1 MLVAHGHAV
10 LENHLTKLRQTI
22 APLLVVDFGKPAKVI
37 ESKIHGVDIAPA
49 GKSEHLRVREQDSRG
64 HIADVKDM
72 VVAKL
77 ATRGLGDNCGGVGIV
92 EDPGVWTVFL
102 GVAYEVEDAGDGPD
116 AIGDRTAGA
125 AGFLSHATVL
135 ERDALVLATHLKAAL
150 ADLREDE
157 VDIGECLF
165 GIGRHDNFD
174 VRSFLL
180 DELLHDVV
188 DEMHALFVDVVQ
200 GEFAQR

>member
-1 MLVAHGHAV
+1 
-10 LENHLTKLRQTI
+10 
-22 APLLVVDFGKPAKVI
+22 
-37 ESKIHGVDIAPA
+37 
-49 GKSEHLRVREQDSRG
+49 
-64 HIADVKDM
+64 M
-72 VVAKL
+72 VVVKL
-77 ATRGLGDNCGGVGIV
+77 ATCGLGDNCGGVGIV

-135 ERDALVLATHLKAAL
+135 ERDALVLSTHLK
-150 ADLREDE
+150 
-157 VDIGECLF
+157 
-165 GIGRHDNFD
+165 

-188 DEMHALFVDVVQ
+188 DEMHALLVDVVQ